1 MGKIIMGKEADGF
14 SHCLGAAGTP
24 DPVDIILGMTRK
36 VIIDHVR
43 DAFNIDSSRGNIGRN
58 EDADTA
64 GLEIL
69 ESTKSLILGAVGV
82 KSRAGNS

>member
-1 MGKIIMGKEADGF
+1 MGEIIMRKEADGF
-14 SHCLGAAGTP
+14 SHCLSTAGTA
-24 DPVDIILGMTRK
+24 DPVDIIFGMTGK
-36 VIIDHVR
+36 VVIDHVR
-43 DAFNIDSSRGNIGRN
+43 DAFYINSACGDIGCN

-82 KSRAGNS
+82 KSRAGDS

>member
-1 MGKIIMGKEADGF
+1 
-14 SHCLGAAGTP
+14 LGAASTP

-36 VIIDHVR
+36 VVIDHVG
-43 DAFNIDSSRGNIGRN
+43 DAFHINSSRCNIGRN

-69 ESTKSLILGAVGV
+69 ESTKSLILGSVGV
-82 KSRAGNS
+82 KSRAGDS